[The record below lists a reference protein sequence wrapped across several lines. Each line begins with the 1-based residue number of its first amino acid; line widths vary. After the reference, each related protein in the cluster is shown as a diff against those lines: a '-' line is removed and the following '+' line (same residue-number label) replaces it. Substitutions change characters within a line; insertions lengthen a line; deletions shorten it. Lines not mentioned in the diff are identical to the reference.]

1 MECQGQMTLAEFGIA
16 DARHSMNWWAK
27 WPKAKAGCWPDAG
40 GVSRPSARK
49 IDGDVFFDAFKIVGT
64 PEKPSF

>member
-1 MECQGQMTLAEFGIA
+1 MECQGQMTVAEFGIA

-40 GVSRPSARK
+40 GVFPGLVLGR
-49 IDGDVFFDAFKIVGT
+49 
-64 PEKPSF
+64 